1 MLKSAYKPP
10 GEPGLWHDFLAQLE
24 RTLAHVNAHPATVEY
39 LTHPRRTVA
48 LTVPVQLDDGTVSFF
63 SGYRV
68 VHNIA
73 LGPARGGV
81 RYHPRVSLGQS
92 VGLAAI
98 ATIQSA
104 VFRLP
109 YGGAAG
115 GVSVNPRKL
124 SIGEVER
131 LTRRYAAELVD
142 VIGPDKDILGP
153 DLGTGER
160 EMAWMMDTF
169 STNRGFTEPGVVTGK
184 PPQLGGVSKR
194 GEAVGRGV
202 LYAVEAFTR
211 FQEQDLAGSTVA
223 VQGYGKV
230 GRAVARLFSEAGAK
244 VIAVS
249 DEWGAVY
256 NPDGLD
262 YKALLAHF
270 KETGRVEGF
279 SGAHTIGRDA
289 LVGLDADF
297 LILAALEGL
306 INEGNVDQ
314 VRARVIVESAVGA
327 VTADADAQLRRRGVP
342 VVPDVIAGGGGLT
355 MDYLEWVQN
364 FSMFNWSEDR
374 VWSAMQRRVAQ
385 TLEEVCT
392 YAEAHAID
400 LRLASYAIAV
410 DQINFSTHM
419 RGVYP

>member
-1 MLKSAYKPP
+1 MLSSAYKPP
-10 GEPGLWHDFLAQLE
+10 GEPGLWNDFLMQLE

-48 LTVPVQLDDGTVSFF
+48 LTVPVQLDDGTVHFF

-81 RYHPRVSLGQS
+81 RFHPRVSLGQS
-92 VGLAAI
+92 VGLAAV

-115 GVSVNPRKL
+115 GVSVDPRKL
-124 SIGEVER
+124 SKGEVER

-202 LYAVEAFTR
+202 LYAVEAFTK
-211 FQEQDLAGSTVA
+211 FQERDLAGSTVA

-262 YKALLAHF
+262 YKALLSRF

-314 VRARVIVESAVGA
+314 VRTRVIVESAVGA
-327 VTADADAQLRRRGVP
+327 VTADADEQLRRRGVP

-364 FSMFNWSEDR
+364 FSMFNWSEER

-392 YAEAHAID
+392 YAEAHGID

>member
-124 SIGEVER
+124 SLGEVER

-244 VIAVS
+244 VVAVS

-279 SGAHTIGRDA
+279 AGAHTIGRDA
-289 LVGLDADF
+289 LVGLNADF

-314 VRARVIVESAVGA
+314 VRAKVIVESAVGA
-327 VTADADAQLRRRGVP
+327 VTADADAELRRRGVP

>member
-1 MLKSAYKPP
+1 MLSSAYKPP
-10 GEPGLWHDFLAQLE
+10 GEPGLWNDFLMQLE

-48 LTVPVQLDDGTVSFF
+48 LTVPVQLDDGTVHFF

-81 RYHPRVSLGQS
+81 RFHPRVSLGQS

-115 GVSVNPRKL
+115 GVSVDPRKL
-124 SIGEVER
+124 STSEVER

-202 LYAVEAFTR
+202 LYAVEAFTK
-211 FQEQDLAGSTVA
+211 FQERDLAGSTVA

-244 VIAVS
+244 VVAVS

-256 NPDGLD
+256 NPDGID
-262 YKALLAHF
+262 YRALLAHF
-270 KETGRVEGF
+270 KATGRVEGF
-279 SGAHTIGRDA
+279 AGAHTIGRDA
-289 LVGLDADF
+289 LVGLEVDF

-306 INEGNVDQ
+306 INEGNADQ
-314 VRARVIVESAVGA
+314 VRAGVLVESAVGA
-327 VTADADAQLRRRGVP
+327 VTAGADEQLRRRGVP

-374 VWSAMQRRVAQ
+374 VWSAMQRRVAK

-392 YAEAHAID
+392 YAEAHDID

>member
-10 GEPGLWHDFLAQLE
+10 GEPGLWHDFLTQLE
-24 RTLAHVNAHPATVEY
+24 RTLTHIEAHPATVEY
-39 LTHPRRTVA
+39 LTHPRRTIA
-48 LTVPVQLDDGTVSFF
+48 LTVPVQLDDGTVHFF

-81 RYHPRVSLGQS
+81 RFHPRVSLGQT

-98 ATIQSA
+98 ATVQSA

-115 GVSVNPRKL
+115 GITVSPRDL
-124 SIGEVER
+124 STGELER

-142 VIGPDKDILGP
+142 VIGPEKDILGP

-160 EMAWMMDTF
+160 QMAWIMDTF

-202 LYAVEAFTR
+202 LYAVEEYAKSRSETI
-211 FQEQDLAGSTVA
+211 AGATVA
-223 VQGYGKV
+223 IQGYGKV
-230 GRAVARLFSEAGAK
+230 GRAVARLFQSAGAR
-244 VIAVS
+244 VVAVS
-249 DEWGAVY
+249 DEWNAVY
-256 NPDGLD
+256 QPEGIDVP
-262 YKALLAHF
+262 ALQAHY

-279 SGAHTIGRDA
+279 PGAHTIGRDA
-289 LVGLDADF
+289 LVGIDADL
-297 LILAALEGL
+297 LILAAVEGV

-314 VRARVIVESAVGA
+314 IRARTIVEAAIGA
-327 VTADADAQLRRRGVP
+327 ITAEADARLRELQTP
-342 VVPDVIAGGGGLT
+342 VIPDLLAGGGGLA

-374 VWSAMQRRVAQ
+374 VWEAMQRRVSQ
-385 TLEEVCT
+385 TLAEVSA
-392 YAEAHAID
+392 YAEKQDID
-400 LRLASYAIAV
+400 LRLAAYELGV
-410 DQINFSTHM
+410 GRINVATAM
-419 RGVYP
+419 QGVYP

>member
-211 FQEQDLAGSTVA
+211 FQEQDLVGSTVA

-262 YKALLAHF
+262 YKALLSHF
-270 KETGRVEGF
+270 KKTGRVEGF

-327 VTADADAQLRRRGVP
+327 VTADADEQLRRRGVP

-364 FSMFNWSEDR
+364 FSMFNWSEER

-392 YAEAHAID
+392 YAEAHGID

>member
-1 MLKSAYKPP
+1 MLSSAYKPP
-10 GEPGLWHDFLAQLE
+10 GEPGLWNDFLMQLE

-48 LTVPVQLDDGTVSFF
+48 LTVPVQFDDGTVRFF

-115 GVSVNPRKL
+115 GVSVDPRAL
-124 SIGEVER
+124 STTEVER

-202 LYAVEAFTR
+202 LYAVEAFTK
-211 FQEQDLAGSTVA
+211 FQERDLAGSTVA
-223 VQGYGKV
+223 VQGFGKV

-256 NPDGLD
+256 DPGGLD
-262 YKALLAHF
+262 HKALLAHF
-270 KETGRVEGF
+270 KGTGRVEGF
-279 SGAHTIGRDA
+279 AGAHTIGRDA
-289 LVGLDADF
+289 LVGLEVDF

-306 INEGNVDQ
+306 INESNADQ
-314 VRARVIVESAVGA
+314 VRARVLVESAVGA
-327 VTADADAQLRRRGVP
+327 ITADADEQLRRRGVP

-364 FSMFNWSEDR
+364 FSMFNWSERR

-385 TLEEVCT
+385 TLKEVCT
-392 YAEAHAID
+392 YAEAHGID

>member
-48 LTVPVQLDDGTVSFF
+48 LTVPVQLDDGAVSFF

-211 FQEQDLAGSTVA
+211 FQEQDLVGSTVA

-262 YKALLAHF
+262 YKALLSHF

-327 VTADADAQLRRRGVP
+327 VTADADEQLRRRGVP

-364 FSMFNWSEDR
+364 FSMFNWSEER
-374 VWSAMQRRVAQ
+374 VWLAMQRRVAQ

-392 YAEAHAID
+392 YAEAHGID

>member
-10 GEPGLWHDFLAQLE
+10 GEPGLWHDFLTQLE
-24 RTLAHVNAHPATVEY
+24 RTLVQVNAHPATVEY
-39 LTHPRRTVA
+39 LTHPQRTVA

-63 SGYRV
+63 SGFRV

-73 LGPARGGV
+73 QGPARGGI
-81 RYHPRVSLGQS
+81 RYHPHVSLGQT

-115 GVSVNPRKL
+115 GVSVNPREL
-124 SIGEVER
+124 SSGEVER

-160 EMAWMMDTF
+160 EMAWIMDTF
-169 STNRGFTEPGVVTGK
+169 STKRGFTEPGVVTGK

-211 FQEQDLAGSTVA
+211 FQERELAGSIVA

-244 VIAVS
+244 VVAVS

-262 YKALLAHF
+262 LGALLSHF

-279 SGAHTIGRDA
+279 PGAHTIGREA
-289 LVGLDADF
+289 LVGLEVDF

-306 INEGNVDQ
+306 VNEDNVDQ
-314 VRARVIVESAVGA
+314 VRSRVVVEVAMGA
-327 VTADADAQLRRRGVP
+327 VTAGADEELRRRGVA
-342 VVPDVIAGGGGLT
+342 VVPDVLSGGGGLT

-374 VWSAMQRRVAQ
+374 VWSAMQQRVDQ
-385 TLEEVCT
+385 TLQDVCA
-392 YAEAHAID
+392 YAEAHDLD

-410 DQINFSTHM
+410 EQINFSTHM

>member
-1 MLKSAYKPP
+1 MLKSAYRPP

-24 RTLAHVNAHPATVEY
+24 RTLAQVEAHPATVEY
-39 LTHPRRTVA
+39 LIHPRRTVA
-48 LTVPVQLDDGTVSFF
+48 LTVPVQLDDGTVHFF

-81 RYHPRVSLGQS
+81 RFHPRVSMGQT

-98 ATIQSA
+98 ATVQSA
-104 VFRLP
+104 IFHLP

-115 GVSVNPRKL
+115 GVAVDPRRL
-124 SIGEVER
+124 SKGELER

-202 LYAVEAFTR
+202 LYAVETFAEFK
-211 FQEQDLAGSTVA
+211 DLRLEGSTVA
-223 VQGYGKV
+223 VQGYGKI
-230 GRAVARLFSEAGAK
+230 GRAVVRLFAEAGAR
-244 VIAVS
+244 VVAVS

-256 NPDGLD
+256 NPEGLD
-262 YKALLAHF
+262 HKTLLAHF

-279 SGAHTIGRDA
+279 SGAHTIGREA
-289 LVGLDADF
+289 LVGLEVDF
-297 LILAALEGL
+297 LILAAVEGVL
-306 INEGNVDQ
+306 HEGNVEQ
-314 VRARVIVESAVGA
+314 VRAGVVVESAVGA
-327 VTADADAQLRRRGVP
+327 ITAEADEHLRQRGVP
-342 VVPDVIAGGGGLT
+342 VIPDVLVGGGGLT

-364 FSMFNWSEDR
+364 FSMFNWSDDR
-374 VWSAMQRRVAQ
+374 VWLAMQRRVSQ
-385 TLEEVCT
+385 TLREVCE
-392 YAEAHAID
+392 YAEDQEID
-400 LRLASYAIAV
+400 LRLASYVLGV
-410 DQINFSTHM
+410 DRINVATHM
-419 RGVYP
+419 QGVYP

>member
-211 FQEQDLAGSTVA
+211 FQEQDLVGSTVA

-262 YKALLAHF
+262 YKALLLHF

-327 VTADADAQLRRRGVP
+327 VTADADEQLRRRGVP

-364 FSMFNWSEDR
+364 FSMFNWSEER

-392 YAEAHAID
+392 YAEAHGID

>member
-10 GEPGLWHDFLAQLE
+10 GEPGLWHDFLIQLE

-39 LTHPRRTVA
+39 LTHPRKTVA

-153 DLGTGER
+153 DLGTGEH

-202 LYAVEAFTR
+202 LYAVEAFAR

-230 GRAVARLFSEAGAK
+230 GRALARLFSEAGAK

-262 YKALLAHF
+262 YKALLSHF

-279 SGAHTIGRDA
+279 SKAHTIGRDA

-306 INEGNVDQ
+306 INEANVDQ
-314 VRARVIVESAVGA
+314 VRARAIVESAVGA
-327 VTADADAQLRRRGVP
+327 VTADADEQLRRRGVP
-342 VVPDVIAGGGGLT
+342 IVPDVIAGGGGLA

-364 FSMFNWSEDR
+364 FSMFNWSEER

-392 YAEAHAID
+392 YAEARGID

>member
-63 SGYRV
+63 NGCRV
-68 VHNIA
+68 IHNIA

-81 RYHPRVSLGQS
+81 RFHPKVSLGQS

-98 ATIQSA
+98 ATIQSG

-115 GVSVNPRKL
+115 GVVVNPRKL
-124 SIGEVER
+124 STGEIER

-142 VIGPDKDILGP
+142 MIGPDKDILGP

-169 STNRGFTEPGVVTGK
+169 STRRGFTEPGVVTGK

-211 FQEQDLAGSTVA
+211 FQKQGLANSTVA

-230 GRAVARLFSEAGAK
+230 GRAVARLFSDAGAK
-244 VIAVS
+244 VVAVS
-249 DEWGAVY
+249 DEWSAVY
-256 NPDGLD
+256 NPEGLD
-262 YKALLAHF
+262 HRALLAHF

-279 SGAHTIGRDA
+279 EGAHTIGRDA
-289 LVGLDADF
+289 LVGLEVDF

-306 INEGNVDQ
+306 INEHNVDQ
-314 VRARVIVESAVGA
+314 VRARALVESAVGA
-327 VTADADAQLRRRGVP
+327 VTAEADAELRRRGVP

-364 FSMFNWSEDR
+364 FSMFNWSGER
-374 VWSAMQRRVAQ
+374 VWEAMQRRVAK

-392 YAEAHAID
+392 YAEAHEID